1 MLKTKPLNALLSQ
14 SLSEHVSSVILFTP
28 SGNLLASSAAPNS
41 ADAKKARVHAALAA
55 NIWTQYERVAT
66 DGLLQTAL
74 SPASQDDHIST
85 PTPTKPG
92 PMIPRTP
99 PAGNANGKAVPGHQ
113 DHIRTLAMELT
124 EFNLHIQAVSPRILL
139 GMIGRRHGNGEPSS
153 SSSQHSEGSDH
164 DPGIGPSSR
173 GGAGPSSRPSGS
185 GNLGPTSA
193 ASSATGIGGGG
204 AMGVLKVTSQTL
216 VDYLQKELKY
226 FEPPEDL

>member
-14 SLSEHVSSVILFTP
+14 SVSEHVSSVILFTP

-41 ADAKKARVHAALAA
+41 GDAKRARVHAALAA

-74 SPASQDDHIST
+74 SSASQDDSIST
-85 PTPTKPG
+85 PTPAKPL
-92 PMIPRTP
+92 PTSSRAS
-99 PAGNANGKAVPGHQ
+99 PAGSTNGKTAPGDQ

-124 EFNLHIQAVSPRILL
+124 EFNLHVQAVSPRILL
-139 GMIGRRHGNGEPSS
+139 GMIGRRHVNGQPSS

-173 GGAGPSSRPSGS
+173 GGAGLSARPPGS
-185 GNLGPTSA
+185 GTPGPTST